1 MRFIAKKL
9 DNENFNIIALD
20 NLKTLDDKEV
30 EVIVASIEQNKER
43 LEKILNEYQEETD
56 FFKEQRLKEFTE
68 QRDYELKQLKQQLEA
83 INNCKEK

>member
-30 EVIVASIEQNKER
+30 EVIVASIEQNKEK